1 MPNRRE
7 KSEALIMDREIQSY
21 LVRTVA
27 ETSLISLRIFA
38 AVRRAFIRGTDIGA
52 AFHVEYMKTA
62 PRLAELMLV
71 GALLG
76 IRRASVRAIGQD
88 WSLSRSLWKE
98 TVSQHKLLMKIP
110 VNTLREMK
118 NQLGAQ
124 ALAMTQRGS
133 AVIERR
139 LQKRVQRILEKDLH
153 VKDGVRSLTKEF
165 DELGLT
171 PRHKAHLET
180 LYRTQT
186 HLAYAAGREVQ
197 EMDPDIDEILWGY
210 KYVTVGD
217 DRVRPEHAGLDGVT
231 LPKDDP
237 FWATNKP
244 PNGWNCR
251 CQAIPLFD
259 SPEGGSVQPPDL
271 FEGVKP
277 GADKGF
283 GFRASDVFDLRRPGS
298 VAAGGLVV
306 PPVPPRVL
314 RKAVTVAGKHTSAQ
328 LVKEIQYQTAVV
340 NRLAR
345 MKPKTAAGS
354 PRKGLLAKKRK
365 AREELADLKL
375 KLKGRLPAVRTRSVS
390 VTDIGRVRP
399 VAVRKA
405 TGSPMGPPIAPKPLT
420 ATLGASTG
428 SLEQKRLDPGN
439 IGELDP

>member
-7 KSEALIMDREIQSY
+7 KSEALIMDRELQSY
-21 LVRTVA
+21 LLRTVA

-52 AFHVEYMKTA
+52 AFHEEYMKTA

-76 IRRASVRAIGQD
+76 IRRASIRAIGQD
-88 WSLSRSLWKE
+88 WNLSRSLWKE
-98 TVSQHKLLMKIP
+98 TISQHRLLMKIP
-110 VNTLREMK
+110 VKTLREMK
-118 NQLGAQ
+118 EQLGAQ

-139 LQKRVQRILEKDLH
+139 LQKRVQRILDKDLH
-153 VKDGVRSLTKEF
+153 VKDGVKALAKEF

-171 PRHKAHLET
+171 PKHKAHLET

-210 KYVTVGD
+210 TFVTVGD
-217 DRVRPEHAGLDGVT
+217 DRVRASHAGLDGVT
-231 LPKDDP
+231 LPKEHP
-237 FWATNKP
+237 FWSENKP
-244 PNGWNCR
+244 PIGWNCR
-251 CQAIPLFD
+251 CQVIPLFD
-259 SPEGGSVQPPDL
+259 SPEGGLVHPPDL

-283 GFRASDVFDLRRPGS
+283 GFRPSDVFDLRRPGS
-298 VAAGGLVV
+298 VASGGLLV
-306 PPVPPRVL
+306 PPVPPKVL
-314 RKAVTVAGKHTSAQ
+314 RKAVTVAGKHTSAK
-328 LVKEIQYQTAVV
+328 LVKDIQQQTAVV

-345 MKPKTAAGS
+345 TKTKTAAGL
-354 PRKGLLAKKRK
+354 PRKGLLAKKQK

-375 KLKGRLPAVRTRSVS
+375 KLKGRVPAIKTRSIPID
-390 VTDIGRVRP
+390 DIGRAKP

-405 TGSPMGPPIAPKPLT
+405 TGSPIGPSIAPKPLT
-420 ATLGASTG
+420 ATLGASTDSAG
-428 SLEQKRLDPGN
+428 
-439 IGELDP
+439 